1 MRNLKRALSLALA
14 SVMLLGMMVVGTS
27 ASYAD
32 VTSKQ
37 NKEAIEVAQAVGV
50 MVGDNKGN
58 FNPDQAVTRVEMAVV
73 MSNLLSLKVND
84 FKATKTEFTDV
95 PAWAAPYVAACK
107 ADGIIAG
114 YSATTFGSNDTVTAA
129 QAALMMM
136 KALGYFQFAP
146 DFGDDWQLATVKQAS
161 KIKLY
166 DGISANANTAL
177 TRNDVAKLV
186 LNTLEAD
193 TVDYTGSQGTNI
205 KLPDGTTVVTGY
217 TIKYYSETAGSADYT
232 SNTDGDAYQQLC
244 EKLYDSDLKKIST
257 TDDFGRKASQWKYK
271 TEDIGKYAD
280 KADATYAGKVTKAT
294 LYNLVGKDV
303 AEDLVDSAET
313 AATLTVYVD
322 GEKIVNSSK
331 TSTDVAAYIADKN
344 TAAATGTGKGTNTE
358 VYVDDDNNS
367 VKIVIIN
374 TYLIKATDDY
384 NSKKETV
391 KTETITGAAA
401 APVAASE
408 LTISSDDFAVEN
420 VKEDDYLLITCA
432 GTAATNKAIKSVE
445 PATVV
450 TGNVDSYSNSSVT
463 IAGTKYE
470 YALKADTSSTHGT
483 GVTYEIGEAAKV
495 VTDGKYIYYVDE
507 ATVAA
512 DKYVYITEIAREGNF
527 STSGDFQAKAYFL
540 DGTQKTI
547 TLKDKYSNNDAV
559 SAATVNT
566 WFAYSVNSSDKYTL
580 TKLTALVTSAAAENQ
595 VGSVKTPA
603 TTGKVLVENG
613 KVTVGKD
620 IATTDGGN
628 AIKANAAT
636 VFVVVDDDDTTVYTG
651 VSNVPTIK
659 VKDDVAVT
667 ASYVVAKNTN
677 YAKYVFIDAGKATIS
692 DASSSSSDFI
702 YLLKYD
708 STNKDADKNTYYT
721 YKAIVNGEEK
731 KVNLSD
737 NFGTSQTV
745 YALYTDVKYNDK
757 TGYIDSMNPVD
768 TNDDYTTVDNLTGTV
783 AYEDGVLTIGGHD
796 YVVGKDAKIYL
807 IAADSNVKEDDGS
820 TYEVSAEISA
830 NALYSTLKGY
840 NIGEKT
846 VTGGTN
852 IKSNYNVQVKD
863 DVMTALYVFVAET
876 TAA

>member
-1 MRNLKRALSLALA
+1 MKKLLALVLA
-14 SVMLLGMMVVGTS
+14 LVMTMSLVTIS
-27 ASYAD
+27 NAAFSDAAD
-32 VTSKQ
+32 IDY
-37 NKEAIEVAQAVGV
+37 KEAVDVLAAVGV
-50 MVGDNKGN
+50 LEGSDGKFDPKAELTREQAAKIIAYLDLGKSTAESLPAVKVFNDVEASRWSAKFVAYCADAGYINGVGNGN
-58 FNPDQAVTRVEMAVV
+58 FDPTGKLTGYAFGK
-73 MSNLLSLKVND
+73 LLL
-84 FKATKTEFTDV
+84 
-95 PAWAAPYVAACK
+95 C
-107 ADGIIAG
+107 
-114 YSATTFGSNDTVTAA
+114 
-129 QAALMMM
+129 
-136 KALGYFQFAP
+136 ALGY
-146 DFGDDWQLATVKQAS
+146 DATLEEMTGAS
-161 KIKLY
+161 WTIK
-166 DGISANANTAL
+166 
-177 TRNDVAKLV
+177 VAKLMESNDLTKGTSKLGSAV
-186 LNTLEAD
+186 LTREEAAQYALNALKAT
-193 TVDYTGSQGTNI
+193 TVDYDEKGSTITAGDVTI
-205 KLPDGTTVVTGY
+205 VTGA
-217 TIKYYSETAGSADYT
+217 KKATAVKTTKDTGAIADEKDKEGT
-232 SNTDGDAYQQLC
+232 LQLG
-244 EKLYDSDLKKIST
+244 EKLYDSDLKKTSA

-271 TEDIGKYAD
+271 TEEIGKYAD
-280 KADATYAGKVTKAT
+280 KADATYTGKVTKAT
-294 LYNLVGKDV
+294 LYTLIGKDAV
-303 AEDLVDSAET
+303 KDLT
-313 AATLTVYVD
+313 AGTATLTVTVD
-322 GEKIVNSSK
+322 GKPLSSPAVADYIV
-331 TSTDVAAYIADKN
+331 DKN
-344 TAAATGTGKGTNTE
+344 TAAAAGTGKGTSTE
-358 VYVDDDNNS
+358 VYINDNNNN
-367 VKIVIIN
+367 VDIIIIN

-470 YALKADTSSTHGT
+470 YAVKADTSTTHGT

-547 TLKDKYSNNDAV
+547 TLKDKYSDNTAV
-559 SAATVNT
+559 SAVPVNT
-566 WFAYSVNSSDKYTL
+566 WFAYSVNSSNKYTL
-580 TKLTALVTSAAAENQ
+580 TKLTAKTDGNTAAENYTN
-595 VGSVKTPA
+595 STA
-603 TTGKVLVENG
+603 TAATEGAVLTENG
-613 KVTVGKD
+613 KVNVN
-620 IATTDGGN
+620 GGAIG

-636 VFVVVDDDDTTVYTG
+636 VFVVVDKDDNVNVYTG
-651 VSNVPTIK
+651 VANVPTIK
-659 VKDDVAVT
+659 SKGAAVT
-667 ASYVVAKNTN
+667 AYYTYAKNTS
-677 YAKYVFIDAGKATIS
+677 YAKYVFIDADGASLS

-708 STNKDADKNTYYT
+708 NTNKDAGKNTYYT

-731 KVNLSD
+731 KINLSD
-737 NFGTSQTV
+737 NFTDSETV

-757 TGYIDSMNPVD
+757 TGYVDTMNPVD
-768 TNDDYTTVDNLTGTV
+768 TNDDYTTSNLTGTV
-783 AYEDGVLTIGGHD
+783 AYEDGVLTIGGQD

-840 NIGEKT
+840 TIGAKT
-846 VTGGTN
+846 VGSVTTN
-852 IKSNYNVQVKD
+852 SNYNVQVKD
-863 DVMTALYVFVAET
+863 DVMTALYVFVANT

>member
-37 NKEAIEVAQAVGV
+37 NKEAIEIAQAVGV
-50 MVGDNKGN
+50 MVGDDKGN

-84 FKATKTEFTDV
+84 FKAAKTEFTDV

-136 KALGYFQFAP
+136 KALGYFQFGN

-193 TVDYTGSQGTNI
+193 TVDYTGSEGTNI

-232 SNTDGDAYQQLC
+232 TNSTDGDAYQQLC
-244 EKLYDSDLKKIST
+244 EKLYDSDLKKTST

-271 TEDIGKYAD
+271 TEEIGKYAD
-280 KADATYAGKVTKAT
+280 KADATYTGKVTKAT
-294 LYNLVGKDV
+294 LYNLIGKDAV
-303 AEDLVDSAET
+303 KDLT
-313 AATLTVYVD
+313 AATATLTVTVD
-322 GEKIVNSSK
+322 GKPVSSPAVADYIV
-331 TSTDVAAYIADKN
+331 DKN
-344 TAAATGTGKGTNTE
+344 TAAAAGTGKGTSTE
-358 VYVDDDNNS
+358 VYINDNNNN
-367 VKIVIIN
+367 VDIIIIN
-374 TYLIKATDDY
+374 TYLVKATDDY
-384 NSKKETV
+384 DSKKETV
-391 KTETITGAAA
+391 KIAAA
-401 APVAASE
+401 GNVVLS
-408 LTISSDDFAVEN
+408 LDKNTLSSDDFAVEN
-420 VKEDDYLLITCA
+420 VKEDDYLLVTCA
-432 GTAATNKAIKSVE
+432 GTGATKTVKSVE

-470 YALKADTSSTHGT
+470 YAVKADTSSTHGT
-483 GVTYEIGEAAKV
+483 GVTYEIGEDAKV

-512 DKYVYITEIAREGNF
+512 DKYIYVTEIAREGNF
-527 STSGDFQAKAYFL
+527 QNSGDFLAKAYFL

-547 TLKDKYSNNDAV
+547 TLKDKYADNSAVDADD
-559 SAATVNT
+559 VNT
-566 WFAYSVNSSDKYTL
+566 WFAYSVNSSNKYTL
-580 TKLTALVTSAAAENQ
+580 TKLTAKTAGNTAAENYTN
-595 VGSVKTPA
+595 S
-603 TTGKVLVENG
+603 TTASTDGAVLTENG
-613 KVTVGKD
+613 KISINNG
-620 IATTDGGN
+620 

-636 VFVVVDDDDTTVYTG
+636 VFVVVDKDDNVNVYTG
-651 VSNVPTIK
+651 VANVPTIK
-659 VKDDVAVT
+659 SKGAAVT
-667 ASYVVAKNTN
+667 AYYTYAKNTS
-677 YAKYVFIDAGKATIS
+677 YAKYVFIDADGASLS

-731 KVNLSD
+731 KINLSD
-737 NFGTSQTV
+737 NFTDSETV

-757 TGYIDSMNPVD
+757 TGYVDTMNPVD
-768 TNDDYTTVDNLTGTV
+768 SNDDYTIQSNLTGTV
-783 AYEDGVLTIGGHD
+783 DYEDGVLTIGGQD

-807 IAADSNVKEDDGS
+807 IAADSNVKEDGGS

-830 NALYSTLKGY
+830 NTLYSTLKGY
-840 NIGEKT
+840 TIGVKT

-852 IKSNYNVQVKD
+852 INSNYNVQVKD

>member
-27 ASYAD
+27 ASYTD

-322 GEKIVNSSK
+322 GEKKVDGSK

-470 YALKADTSSTHGT
+470 YAVKADTSSTHGT

-547 TLKDKYSNNDAV
+547 TLKDKYSDNTAV
-559 SAATVNT
+559 SAAAVKT

-580 TKLTALVTSAAAENQ
+580 TKLAALDTSAAAENQ
-595 VGSVKTPA
+595 VGSV
-603 TTGKVLVENG
+603 TTAAGTTLAPVTLVENG
-613 KVTVGKD
+613 KVTVGVSAD
-620 IATTDGGN
+620 SGN
-628 AIKANAAT
+628 ATKANAST

-659 VKDDVAVT
+659 AKGTAVT

-677 YAKYVFIDAGKATIS
+677 YAKYVFVDAGAAAIS

-757 TGYIDSMNPVD
+757 TGYIDSMNLVD
-768 TNDDYTTVDNLTGTV
+768 TNDDYTTESNLTGTV

-840 NIGEKT
+840 TIGAKT
-846 VTGGTN
+846 VTGGTTIN
-852 IKSNYNVQVKD
+852 SNYNVQVKD
-863 DVMTALYVFVAET
+863 DVMTALYVFVANT

>member
-50 MVGDNKGN
+50 MIGDDKGN
-58 FNPDQAVTRVEMAVV
+58 FNPDAKVTRVEMAVV
-73 MSNLLSLKVND
+73 MANLLNLKVND
-84 FKATKTEFTDV
+84 FKAAKTEFTDV

-186 LNTLEAD
+186 LNTLKAD

-205 KLPDGTTVVTGY
+205 KLSDGTTVVTGY

-232 SNTDGDAYQQLC
+232 TNTTDGDAYQQLC
-244 EKLYDSDLKKIST
+244 EKLYGSDLKKTST

-271 TEDIGKYAD
+271 TEEIGKYAD
-280 KADATYAGKVTKAT
+280 KADATYTGKVSKAT
-294 LYNLVGKDV
+294 LYNLIGKDAV
-303 AEDLVDSAET
+303 KALT
-313 AATLTVYVD
+313 AATATLTVTVD
-322 GEKIVNSSK
+322 GKPVTSPAVADYIV
-331 TSTDVAAYIADKN
+331 DKN
-344 TAAATGTGKGTNTE
+344 TAAAAGTGKGTSTE
-358 VYVDDDNNS
+358 VYINDNNNN
-367 VKIVIIN
+367 VDIIIIN
-374 TYLIKATDDY
+374 TYLVKATDDY
-384 NSKKETV
+384 DSKKETV
-391 KTETITGAAA
+391 KIAAA
-401 APVAASE
+401 GNVVLS
-408 LTISSDDFAVEN
+408 LDKNTLSSDDFAVEN
-420 VKEDDYLLITCA
+420 VKEDDYLLVTCA
-432 GTAATNKAIKSVE
+432 GTGATKTVKSVE

-470 YALKADTSSTHGT
+470 YAVKADTTSTHGT
-483 GVTYEIGEAAKV
+483 AVTYEIGEDAKV

-507 ATVAA
+507 ATVSA
-512 DKYVYITEIAREGNF
+512 DKYIYVTEIAREGSF
-527 STSGDFQAKAYFL
+527 TTSGDFLAKAYFL

-547 TLKDKYSNNDAV
+547 TLKNKYANNDSV
-559 SAATVNT
+559 TPGPVNT
-566 WFAYSVNSSDKYTL
+566 WFAYSVNSSNKYTL
-580 TKLTALVTSAAAENQ
+580 TKLGATAAENNA
-595 VGSVKTPA
+595 SSTA
-603 TTGKVLVENG
+603 TAASDGAVLTENG
-613 KVTVGKD
+613 KVS
-620 IATTDGGN
+620 INGG

-636 VFVVVDDDDTTVYTG
+636 VFVVVDKDDNVNVYTG
-651 VSNVPTIK
+651 VANVPTIK
-659 VKDDVAVT
+659 SKGSAVT
-667 ASYVVAKNTN
+667 AYYTYAKNTN
-677 YAKYVFIDAGKATIS
+677 YAKYVFIDAGMAAIS

-702 YLLKYD
+702 YLLKYN

-731 KVNLSD
+731 KINLSD
-737 NFGTSQTV
+737 NFTDSETV

-757 TGYIDSMNPVD
+757 TGYVDSMNPVD
-768 TNDDYTTVDNLTGTV
+768 SNDDYTIQSNLTGTV
-783 AYEDGVLTIGGHD
+783 AYEDGVLTIGGQD

-807 IAADSNVKEDDGS
+807 IAADSNVKEDGGA

-830 NALYSTLKGY
+830 NTLYSTLKGY
-840 NIGEKT
+840 TIGAKT
-846 VTGGTN
+846 VTGGTTIN
-852 IKSNYNVQVKD
+852 SNYNVQVKD